1 MLTHEDV
8 LEFQKI
14 HRKIYGTDIDYDQA
28 VQEGLALLNFMRNFT
43 E

>member
-1 MLTHEDV
+1 MLTHEDI
-8 LEFQKI
+8 LKFQKI

-28 VQEGLALLNFMRNFT
+28 AQEGLSLLNLMRKLI